1 MLREVER
8 LCDRLEQSRA
18 RVLGLVEATDERQRS
33 VHPAEGKWSM
43 LQVVEHLVLAEEG
56 TLRVFEKG
64 PPPQPKVKLRSLLAL
79 RAIEGLFGLRIRL
92 PIPSKSLTPTA
103 PGSLES
109 LRSRWDGTRAG
120 ITRFLRELEA
130 GDLLRPRFRHP
141 VAGWLTVGQ
150 GLDFLERHI
159 RHHERQIH
167 RIRHSLN
174 LPEPHQGPT

>member
-1 MLREVER
+1 MLHEVER
-8 LCDRLEQSRA
+8 LYDRLEHSRA

-33 VHPAEGKWSM
+33 VQPAEGKWSM

-64 PPPQPKVKLRSLLAL
+64 PPPQPKVKLRSLLVL

-92 PIPSKSLTPTA
+92 PIPSKALTPTA
-103 PGSLES
+103 PESLES
-109 LRSRWDGTRAG
+109 LRSRWDETRAG
-120 ITRFLRELEA
+120 ITRFLRELEP
-130 GDLLRPRFRHP
+130 GDLRRPRFRHP

-167 RIRHSLN
+167 RIRRSLDTA
-174 LPEPHQGPT
+174 LRPGA